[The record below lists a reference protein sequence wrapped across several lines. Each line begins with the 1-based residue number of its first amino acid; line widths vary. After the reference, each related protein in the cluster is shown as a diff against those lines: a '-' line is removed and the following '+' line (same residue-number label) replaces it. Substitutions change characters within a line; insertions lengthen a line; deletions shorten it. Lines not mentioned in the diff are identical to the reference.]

1 MQIGFEDWVSGFK
14 GLGFAEMELG
24 IKILAAGPGLGFVLF
39 CLRGSPCVIICN
51 VRCFQCQLT
60 LCLRML
66 LVSFS

>member
-39 CLRGSPCVIICN
+39 CLGGSHA
-51 VRCFQCQLT
+51 
-60 LCLRML
+60 
-66 LVSFS
+66 